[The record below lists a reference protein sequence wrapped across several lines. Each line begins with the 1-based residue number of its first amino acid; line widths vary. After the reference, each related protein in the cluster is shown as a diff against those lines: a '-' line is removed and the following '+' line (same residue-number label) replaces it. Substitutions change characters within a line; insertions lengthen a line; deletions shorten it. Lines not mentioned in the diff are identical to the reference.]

1 MRALVRGFTALCC
14 ALLVSG
20 AGAASAAP
28 ADPLQ
33 LPAQPSL
40 LAAKSPLFAITS
52 AGPRLV
58 AVGQRGHI
66 LISDDNGAQWQQVP
80 VPVSIDL
87 TAVHFPSA
95 QRGWAVGH
103 DGVILSSVD
112 GGRTWA
118 RQLDGRQAAALV
130 VEHYGKRA
138 SEGNVELKAVLD
150 EAQRMLAE
158 GPDLPFLDVWF
169 EDERIGYAIGA
180 FNLMF
185 MTSDGGATW
194 KPASDRVD
202 NPKGHHLY
210 AIRGHGSE
218 LYVAGELGLL
228 LRLDRTS
235 QRFTAVPTPYK
246 GTWFGLVVKPDLV
259 IAHGLRGNAWRSRD
273 AGKTW
278 QQVHTRVQTGLT
290 GSALLGN
297 GSIALVSQDGR
308 VLVSADNGSSFES
321 VPNLNPMPLFGAAA
335 AGNGSLALV
344 GARGV
349 RIEPIR

>member
-1 MRALVRGFTALCC
+1 M
-14 ALLVSG
+14 
-20 AGAASAAP
+20 AGRPRRSSSSTTASAH
-28 ADPLQ
+28 
-33 LPAQPSL
+33 
-40 LAAKSPLFAITS
+40 
-52 AGPRLV
+52 R
-58 AVGQRGHI
+58 
-66 LISDDNGAQWQQVP
+66 
-80 VPVSIDL
+80 
-87 TAVHFPSA
+87 
-95 QRGWAVGH
+95 
-103 DGVILSSVD
+103 
-112 GGRTWA
+112 
-118 RQLDGRQAAALV
+118 
-130 VEHYGKRA
+130 
-138 SEGNVELKAVLD
+138 EGNVELKAVLN

-169 EDERIGYAIGA
+169 EDERNGYAIGA

-185 MTSDGGATW
+185 TTSDGGATW
-194 KPASDRVD
+194 QPASDRVD

-278 QQVHTRVQTGLT
+278 QQVRTRRADRLDRIGAARQRPRSRS
-290 GSALLGN
+290 SARTA
-297 GSIALVSQDGR
+297 S
-308 VLVSADNGSSFES
+308 VLVSADNGGSFES
-321 VPNLNPMPLFGAAA
+321 VPNLNPMPLFGVAA